1 MKICKVIGNKEELLP
16 YVQRL
21 STRFNEKIK
30 EMQDKNITML
40 GRRLNIKVSQVLPWG
55 IMGFKESEDGK
66 GFDIELVVPIPDF
79 MLKKYKKELVK
90 HIKQYFDEVG
100 VNVEIKD

>member
-1 MKICKVIGNKEELLP
+1 VIGNKEELLP

-40 GRRLNIKVSQVLPWG
+40 GRKLNIKVSQVLPWA
-55 IMGFKESEDGK
+55 IMGFKESDD
-66 GFDIELVVPIPDF
+66 GFDIELVVPIPEF
-79 MLKKYKKELVK
+79 MLKRYKKELVK
-90 HIKQYFDEVG
+90 YIKQYFDEVG

>member
-1 MKICKVIGNKEELLP
+1 MKICKVVGNKEELLP

-21 STRFNEKIK
+21 IVRFNEKVK

-40 GRRLNIKVSQVLPWG
+40 GKKLNIKVSQVLPWA
-55 IMGFKESEDGK
+55 IMSFKDSND
-66 GFDIELVVPIPDF
+66 GFDIELVVPIPEF
-79 MLKKYKKELVK
+79 MLKRYKKELVK
-90 HIKQYFDEVG
+90 YIKQYFDEVG

>member
-1 MKICKVIGNKEELLP
+1 MKICKVVGNKEELLP

-40 GRRLNIKVSQVLPWG
+40 GRKLNIKVSQVLPWA
-55 IMGFKESEDGK
+55 IMSFKDSND
-66 GFDIELVVPIPDF
+66 GFDIELVVPIPEF
-79 MLKKYKKELVK
+79 MLKRYRKELVK
-90 HIKQYFDEVG
+90 YIKQYFDEVG
-100 VNVEIKD
+100 AKAEIKD

>member
-21 STRFNEKIK
+21 STRFNEKVK

-40 GRRLNIKVSQVLPWG
+40 GRKLNIKVSQVLPWA
-55 IMGFKESEDGK
+55 IMSFNESND
-66 GFDIELVVPIPDF
+66 GFDIELVVPIPEF
-79 MLKKYKKELVK
+79 MLKRYKKELVK
-90 HIKQYFDEVG
+90 YIKQYFDEVG